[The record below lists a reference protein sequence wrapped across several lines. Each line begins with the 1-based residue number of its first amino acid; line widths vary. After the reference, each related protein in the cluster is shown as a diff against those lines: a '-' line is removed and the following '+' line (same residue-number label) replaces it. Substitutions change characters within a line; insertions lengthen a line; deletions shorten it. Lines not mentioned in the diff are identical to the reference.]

1 MNIKEEKARD
11 FLKLNKLL
19 RELNMLRYNYA
30 NTANGHRIDRAINE
44 LEPILE
50 ELKTWLESAVKP
62 IEDYDL

>member
-19 RELNMLRYNYA
+19 QDMRLIRYNYLG
-30 NTANGHRIDRAINE
+30 TDNGKRIDRAIAE
-44 LEPILE
+44 LEPIFE
-50 ELKTWLESAVKP
+50 ELKLWLENAVKP

>member
-19 RELNMLRYNYA
+19 RDLRMLRYNYA
-30 NTANGHRIDRAINE
+30 GTDNCKRIDRAITE

-50 ELKTWLESAVKP
+50 ELKMWLENATKP